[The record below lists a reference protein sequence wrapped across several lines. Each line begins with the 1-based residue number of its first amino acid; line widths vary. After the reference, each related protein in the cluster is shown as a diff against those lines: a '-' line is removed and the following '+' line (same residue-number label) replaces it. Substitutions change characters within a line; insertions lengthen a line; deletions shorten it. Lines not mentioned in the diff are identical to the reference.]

1 MAERPSESLPALLGQ
16 ALRLGAEH
24 LRQTLA
30 LAQIETTG
38 NIRAILGLVTL
49 LGMAV
54 LLVIVSFFL
63 VLAAVV
69 KGLSVLVGSE
79 PLAAVIVAGPFLL
92 ASLVLLWLGLRRMA
106 LDNLEPRRTE
116 RQLAADARVVLGTDA
131 PR

>member
-1 MAERPSESLPALLGQ
+1 MAERPSESLPSLLGQ

-49 LGMAV
+49 LGTAV

-69 KGLSVLVGSE
+69 KGLAVFVGSE

>member
-49 LGMAV
+49 LGTAV

-69 KGLSVLVGSE
+69 KGLAVLVGSE